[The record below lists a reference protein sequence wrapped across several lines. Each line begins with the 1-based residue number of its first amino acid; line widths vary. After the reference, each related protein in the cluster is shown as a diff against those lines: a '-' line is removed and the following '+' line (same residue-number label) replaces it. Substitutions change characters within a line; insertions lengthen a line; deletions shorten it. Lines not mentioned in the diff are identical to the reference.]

1 MFCLKCSTLKHN
13 FVQGPQDYLDW
24 EMQWLMMS
32 AWATSTKK
40 ALSTEYKAFKAFCRL
55 DNIDRLPVSGYQLA
69 RYATWLLSSG
79 RLKSTGSLQQ
89 YLSAVRTLHRRIG
102 LDCPT
107 PKSYGPLDMVVRG
120 SRRAAQRPIHRTLPV
135 TPKILKFILA
145 TKPKNPM
152 CATEYKLLTIFKAV
166 ALIYFLS
173 MLRSSNLL
181 PISRKN
187 IDLVQVLTW
196 GDISRVKHGVVLSI
210 RKTKT
215 IQHRQRVQTVPLPA
229 SPDPNWCPVRTLDA
243 LATIYGHDTCRA
255 NTPVFRIPSK
265 SEKSWITLEKAQFD
279 SFFKKRL
286 EAAGLDPLDYTLHG
300 FRHGSIQTAMLVED
314 SMALVAVTSDHSSDA
329 INAYTGIPATNRMRV
344 CAKMVHHLNSV

>member
-1 MFCLKCSTLKHN
+1 
-13 FVQGPQDYLDW
+13 
-24 EMQWLMMS
+24 
-32 AWATSTKK
+32 
-40 ALSTEYKAFKAFCRL
+40 
-55 DNIDRLPVSGYQLA
+55 
-69 RYATWLLSSG
+69 
-79 RLKSTGSLQQ
+79 
-89 YLSAVRTLHRRIG
+89 
-102 LDCPT
+102 
-107 PKSYGPLDMVVRG
+107 MVVRG
-120 SRRAAQRPIHRTLPV
+120 SRREAQRPIHRTLPV
-135 TPKILKFILA
+135 TPKILKFILSTTPPDPRSA
-145 TKPKNPM
+145 ST
-152 CATEYKLLTIFKAV
+152 YKTLTVLKAV

-181 PISRKN
+181 PASRKKIN
-187 IDLVQVLTW
+187 LKQVLTW
-196 GDISRVKHGVVLSI
+196 GDISRVKHGVVLTI

-229 SPDPNWCPVRTLDA
+229 SPNPNWCPVRTLDA
-243 LATIYGHDTCRA
+243 LATIYRHDTCRA

-286 EAAGLDPLDYTLHG
+286 VAAGLDPSDFTLHG

-344 CAKMVHHLNSV
+344 CAKMVRHLNTV